1 MKMKNEGFLS
11 TIIKM
16 LSGMSDDEF
25 ARAEKDIKNWK
36 EIKRKLEKGSTNDRL
51 LLKKILKQTNLK

>member
-1 MKMKNEGFLS
+1 MKIKNEGFLS
-11 TIIKM
+11 TILKM

-25 ARAEKDIKNWK
+25 YRAEKDIKNWK
-36 EIKRKLEKGSTNDRL
+36 EIKKKLEKGSTQDKL